1 MTAPSPSP
9 TPPGPTPTPPGSTA
23 TPPAAPARA
32 ASRTPVLTP
41 VLTPAPRGPIRR
53 FARTLSL
60 KRRVAYLATVAVAL
74 AVAATGIAGYA
85 TLRVSLYQALDSELA
100 EVASSLSRPVAGDIR
115 RIGNLTEDALQAGNL
130 SLSVIRADGEIIHVP
145 DERVHLILGP
155 QELAVARLQGP
166 PVARSG
172 IATDGSEYRMLAVPL
187 TGLGEYALVV
197 GRPLQVVNDTLT
209 SLWLVLIIF
218 GVTGMVLAALA
229 GSTVA
234 RSSLRP
240 VRELSVAVEHVTLT
254 QDLTPITVSGS
265 SDITRLAD
273 AFNGMLGSL
282 ASSRE
287 RQQRLIADAGHELRT
302 PLTSL
307 RTNIELLAADERMG
321 MLSAADRTA
330 ILSDVTAQLAEFTTL
345 IGDLVHLTRDEQVA
359 ASLEPIDVREVVNA
373 ALDRVRRRAKGL
385 VFDVELN
392 PLYVMGEPDDLE
404 RAVTNL
410 LDNAVKWSPPGGTV
424 RVHLEGD
431 RLRVADQGQ
440 GIAEA
445 DLPHIFDRFYR
456 GETARTT
463 PGTGLGLS
471 IVAQTV
477 QRHGGWV
484 RAGRSSQG
492 GAEFT
497 VQLPG
502 TSAVESLEPA
512 QTAEAANL

>member
-1 MTAPSPSP
+1 MTSP
-9 TPPGPTPTPPGSTA
+9 TP
-23 TPPAAPARA
+23 
-32 ASRTPVLTP
+32 
-41 VLTPAPRGPIRR
+41 TPAPRGPIRR

-60 KRRVAYLATVAVAL
+60 KKRVAYLATVAVAL
-74 AVAATGIAGYA
+74 AVAITGIAGYA
-85 TLRVSLYQALDSELA
+85 TLRVSLYRALDSELT
-100 EVASSLSRPVAGDIR
+100 EVATSLSRPVAGDIR
-115 RIGNLTEDALQAGNL
+115 RIGGLTEDALQAGNL
-130 SLSVIRADGEIIHVP
+130 SLSVIRANGEILSVP
-145 DERVHLILGP
+145 DERVHLVLGP
-155 QELAVARLQGP
+155 EELAVARLQGP
-166 PVARSG
+166 PSARSG
-172 IATDGSEYRMLAVPL
+172 LATDGSEYRMLAVPL
-187 TGLGEYALVV
+187 TGLGDYALVV

-218 GVTGMVLAALA
+218 GLTGVILAAIA
-229 GSTVA
+229 GSAVA

-240 VRELSVAVEHVTLT
+240 VRELSAAVEHVTLT
-254 QDLTPITVSGS
+254 EDLNPITVSGS
-265 SDITRLAD
+265 EDITRLAD
-273 AFNGMLGSL
+273 AFNRMLRSL
-282 ASSRE
+282 ASSQE
-287 RQQRLIADAGHELRT
+287 RQRRLIADAGHELRT

-307 RTNIELLAADERMG
+307 RTNIELLAADERTG
-321 MLSAADRTA
+321 MLSTDDRSA
-330 ILSDVTAQLAEFTTL
+330 ILGDVTAQLAEFTTL
-345 IGDLVHLTRDEQVA
+345 IGDLVHLTRDEKVS
-359 ASLEPIDVREVVNA
+359 ASPEPIDFRDVVNA

-385 VFDVELN
+385 IFDVELN
-392 PLYVMGEPDDLE
+392 PLYVLGESDDLE

-484 RAGRSSQG
+484 RAGRSAQG

-497 VQLPG
+497 IRLPG
-502 TSAVESLEPA
+502 TTAVEDL
-512 QTAEAANL
+512 AAVAPPESVVS